1 MSALDVCS
9 VCVYICM
16 YVIDNCVYLRLSQR
30 WADQQRD
37 HQKKEKYPP
46 TPSRIE
52 KSLSKP
58 RIPYQIQSKIFYASL
73 DSQPTSE
80 SPAFRSASKNYLFG
94 TSLQI
99 PNIGFFSHS
108 WFIPANPDIDP
119 ASDKNL
125 PTFTKKI
132 ARVENYGVSAILK
145 SSEVYWRSALHLC
158 SSLSTADRPKAPNEP
173 TPFHSSTCRM
183 IPHFISQP
191 CASLRACKGAK
202 KRTHGI

>member
-1 MSALDVCS
+1 
-9 VCVYICM
+9 M

-58 RIPYQIQSKIFYASL
+58 RIPYQIQSKTFYASL

-145 SSEVYWRSALHLC
+145 SSEVWRSEIMEIC
-158 SSLSTADRPKAPNEP
+158 T
-173 TPFHSSTCRM
+173 
-183 IPHFISQP
+183 
-191 CASLRACKGAK
+191 ASLQQSQYRRPTQGS
-202 KRTHGI
+202 